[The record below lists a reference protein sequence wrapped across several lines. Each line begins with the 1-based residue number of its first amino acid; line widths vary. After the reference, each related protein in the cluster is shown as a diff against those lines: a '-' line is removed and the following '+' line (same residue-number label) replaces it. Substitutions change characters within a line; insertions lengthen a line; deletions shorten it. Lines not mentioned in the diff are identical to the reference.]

1 MEPVEDQ
8 LEDGYWQALLNDAEA
23 TSAEAAPAA
32 NGHARPAAPAGTRPI
47 DLLWAAAQCAC
58 DRDEV
63 LSLQVT
69 GFNRGGL
76 LIDWRGL
83 HGFVPSS
90 HLIGMPAVTDDEQ
103 RKAEFSRRVGAEVR
117 GKVIEL
123 DRAHGRFVLSER
135 LAYNDRA
142 RVELLMAEMQPGQ
155 KRCGVV
161 TTVCD
166 FGAFIDLGGIE
177 GLAHISEISWGRIN
191 HPGDVLKTGQTVDV
205 YVMNVDRAQRR
216 VALSIK
222 RLQPDPWATVSERYM
237 IDQIVEGLVTTVV
250 DFGAFVRL
258 EEGVEGLIHIS
269 ELAEGTFLHPRNVV
283 HEGERLHVKIL
294 NVDVAHRR
302 LGLSLRQVAADLR
315 RAGPGPADAVEL
327 TAPAFDL
334 SPSEWHG

>member
-1 MEPVEDQ
+1 MEPNDNEFEDS
-8 LEDGYWQALLNDAEA
+8 YWQALLTDVEA
-23 TSAEAAPAA
+23 TLKEAPPAA
-32 NGHARPAAPAGTRPI
+32 NGQSGLAQRPI
-47 DLLWAAAQCAC
+47 DLLWASAQRAC
-58 DRDEV
+58 DADEV
-63 LSLQVT
+63 LTVQAT

-76 LIDWRGL
+76 LVDWQGL

-103 RKAEFSRRVGAEVR
+103 RKAEFARRVGTEVR

-123 DRAHGRFVLSER
+123 DRARGRFVLSER

-142 RVELLMAEMQPGQ
+142 RLELLMAEMQPGQ

-166 FGAFIDLGGIE
+166 FGAFIDLGGVE

-191 HPGDVLKTGQTVDV
+191 HPGDILKTGQTVDV

-216 VALSIK
+216 VALSVK
-222 RLQPDPWATVSERYM
+222 RLQPDPWATVAERYM
-237 IDQIVEGLVTTVV
+237 VDQIVEGVVTTVV

-283 HEGERLHVKIL
+283 HEGEWVQVKVL
-294 NVDVAHRR
+294 NVNVAHRR
-302 LGLSLRQVAADLR
+302 LGLSLRQAQAQMRTADDDMEPAADMD
-315 RAGPGPADAVEL
+315 DAVFRL
-327 TAPAFDL
+327 PQ
-334 SPSEWHG
+334 SEFHV